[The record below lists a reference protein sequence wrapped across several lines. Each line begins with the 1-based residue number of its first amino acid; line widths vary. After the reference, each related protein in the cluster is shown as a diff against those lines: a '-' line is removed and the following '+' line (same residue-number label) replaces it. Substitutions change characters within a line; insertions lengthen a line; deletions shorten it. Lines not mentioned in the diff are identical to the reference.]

1 MPFRWL
7 TLALIPGGF
16 AISRLGP
23 EAKVPPWL
31 PSRGFVSVTRTEE
44 ELSIICD
51 DAAVPRAV
59 KASRGW
65 RALKVDGPLPFDMCG
80 VLSSITTP
88 LAEAEV
94 SVFAIATHDT
104 DYVLVM
110 ADTLEKAVKALTK
123 AGHRIRR

>member
-1 MPFRWL
+1 MSFRWL
-7 TLALIPGGF
+7 TLDVLPGRF

-23 EAKVPPWL
+23 KASVPPWL
-31 PSRGFVSVTRTEE
+31 PSRGFVSVTRTAE

-51 DAAVPRAV
+51 DASVPPAV

-65 RALKVDGPLPFDMCG
+65 RAMKVDGPLPFDMCG
-80 VLSSITTP
+80 VLSSITAP
-88 LAEAEV
+88 LAEADV

-110 ADTLEKAVKALTK
+110 EDALEKAVKALTK
-123 AGHRIRR
+123 AGHRIRA